1 MRVWRN
7 HALNLRACN
16 LSPSMRIA
24 AITTLL
30 DIKDLSLRHSGAADL
45 AASDVSLSV
54 APGEVLG
61 LIGPSGAG
69 KSSLA
74 AALLGLLPN
83 AAITGRAMWTG
94 QGGGTSNLTAL
105 RPAALRHLR
114 GREIAMIFQDP
125 ASTLN
130 PVLTVERQVGEAMRT
145 HLGLGAAA
153 ARARSVQLL
162 SRAGMPDPEGCLAAY
177 PHRLSGG
184 MRQRVAIAAALSCGP
199 RLLIADEPTTALDA
213 PLRAGILDLLDSY
226 RRETGMA
233 LLLITHDMRSVKRM
247 GGRIAVMEA
256 GRIVE
261 EGAAR
266 EVFAAP
272 RHGCTRALV
281 DAARLPAPPAFAASA
296 APLLRLEGVTVRY
309 GDAAPAVDA
318 ADLALGPGETL
329 ALVGASGSG
338 KSSLARAALGLERLA
353 GGTVYWRARDTA
365 QMTRREVHRARTSI
379 QMVFQDPATT
389 LEPRRP
395 LGRQVADPLRNYGR
409 AVSAAGIEALFAQV
423 GLAPELM
430 QRFPHEV
437 SGGQRQRVAIARA
450 LVLDPDILV
459 VDEGLSSLDTVQA
472 ASLLRLL
479 RAEQARRGLAMLF
492 VTHDLRAARSIAH
505 RIAVMDAG
513 CIIEAGPAA
522 QILSAPGH
530 PRTRALIAAS
540 ELDPEERG
548 PQ

>member
-1 MRVWRN
+1 MQ
-7 HALNLRACN
+7 
-16 LSPSMRIA
+16 PA
-24 AITTLL
+24 ASNV
-30 DIKDLSLRHSGAADL
+30 SLRI
-45 AASDVSLSV
+45 
-54 APGEVLG
+54 APGEVLS

-74 AALLGLLPN
+74 ASLLGLLPG
-83 AAITGRAMWTG
+83 AAVTGRAMWSG
-94 QGGGTSNLTAL
+94 QGGAMRDLVAL

-114 GREIAMIFQDP
+114 GREISMIFQDP

-130 PVLTVERQVGEAMRT
+130 PVLSVERQVGEAMRT

-153 ARARSVQLL
+153 ARARSIQLL
-162 SRAGMPDPEGCLAAY
+162 ARAGMPDPEGCLAAY
-177 PHRLSGG
+177 PHQLSGG

-233 LLLITHDMRSVKRM
+233 LLLITHDMRSVQRM
-247 GGRIAVMEA
+247 GGRVAVMEA

-261 EGAAR
+261 EGVAR

-272 RHGCTRALV
+272 RHACTRALV
-281 DAARLPAPPAFAASA
+281 DAARLPPPPAMAAPS
-296 APLLRLEGVTVRY
+296 APLLRLEDVTVRY
-309 GDAAPAVDA
+309 GNAAPAVSA
-318 ADLALGPGETL
+318 ADLVISPGETL

-353 GGTVYWRARDTA
+353 GGAVHWGARDVA
-365 QMTRREVHRARTSI
+365 QMTRREVHGARTSI
-379 QMVFQDPATT
+379 QMVFQDPATA
-389 LEPRRP
+389 LEPRRQ
-395 LGRQVADPLRNYGR
+395 LGRQVADPLRNYAR
-409 AVSAAGIEALFAQV
+409 PVSTAQIEALFAQV

-437 SGGQRQRVAIARA
+437 SGGQRQRAAIARA
-450 LVLDPDILV
+450 LVLNPDILV
-459 VDEGLSSLDTVQA
+459 VDEGLSALDTVQA

-479 RAEQARRGLAMLF
+479 RDEQTRRGLAMLF

-513 CIIEAGPAA
+513 HIIEAGPAA
-522 QILSAPGH
+522 QILSAPAH

-540 ELDPEERG
+540 EMDTDQP
-548 PQ
+548 PPK